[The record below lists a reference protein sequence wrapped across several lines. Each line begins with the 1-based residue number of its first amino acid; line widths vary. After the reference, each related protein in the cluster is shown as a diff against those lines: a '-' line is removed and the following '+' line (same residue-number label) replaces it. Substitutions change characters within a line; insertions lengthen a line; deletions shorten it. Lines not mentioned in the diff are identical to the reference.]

1 VVRSG
6 CGRISI
12 TPERTPATD
21 RDALVRLLADPAGF
35 LDASDPAIRRLAVS
49 ACVAAGLDDRLA
61 GEICGI
67 AAGDGD
73 GSVRAM
79 AIEALGGIAPPC
91 AGVLRAARRDDDPRV
106 VEALAT
112 AYGELGDRDAV
123 PWLIELATGDADRA
137 SREAA
142 VAALGAIGDPSAL
155 PVLLDLVDTS
165 PAQVRRRAVVA
176 LTVFDDPAVE
186 PAIRRATADRNPSVR
201 ETAEMVVGR
210 TPS

>member
-1 VVRSG
+1 
-6 CGRISI
+6 
-12 TPERTPATD
+12 
-21 RDALVRLLADPAGF
+21 VRLLTDPAAF

-49 ACVAAGLDDRLA
+49 GCVAAGIDERVARD
-61 GEICGI
+61 ICRI
-67 AAGDGD
+67 AASDPD

-79 AIEALGGIAPPC
+79 AIEALGGYGSPC
-91 AGVLRAARRDDDPRV
+91 SGVLEAARDEDDPRV

-112 AYGELGDRDAV
+112 AYGELGDRDTV
-123 PWLIELATGDADRA
+123 PWLIDLATSEGDRA

-142 VAALGAIGDPSAL
+142 VAALGAIGDPAAL
-155 PVLLDLVDTS
+155 PVLLRLVEAA

-186 PAIRRATADRNPSVR
+186 PAIRRAAADRNPSVR
-201 ETAEMVVGR
+201 EAAEMVVGR